1 MLLCKTMKRH
11 GVLYYHLTFQSTFSS
26 LTIKMTSLTAE
37 LRWIVQCGPGISM
50 WISFYCT
57 SLRTVWLTGSLW
69 CGRGQSFSLLLTNI
83 WIEIRGGGIP
93 CRTPYLSFLFAS
105 ASLGKVRHF
114 PSEAGCLSEL
124 QGLSYRGHRGLS
136 VNSQSPGET
145 QCYPHWPNCL
155 HISVAFPDDI
165 WIRKLLLNN
174 LDSSQLTV
182 FPINLIHSM

>member
-1 MLLCKTMKRH
+1 MQNDEKTWSVILSPHVPKYIQLFDNKDDFINSWTQVDSSVRSRDFHVNFILLYKLENCMTHREPVVRSRSKF
-11 GVLYYHLTFQSTFSS
+11 LFAPDQHLDWD
-26 LTIKMTSLTAE
+26 K
-37 LRWIVQCGPGISM
+37 G
-50 WISFYCT
+50 
-57 SLRTVWLTGSLW
+57 
-69 CGRGQSFSLLLTNI
+69 
-83 WIEIRGGGIP
+83 GGGIP

-114 PSEAGCLSEL
+114 PSEAGGLSEL